1 MCPFIVECPVLVASG
16 DLSDIHAFT
25 VRYRENED
33 RLLDTHVDSSDV
45 TLNLCLGGSFEGG
58 DILSNMTQTLHIDHI
73 DR

>member
-1 MCPFIVECPVLVASG
+1 MCPFIVESPVLVASG

-33 RLLDTHVDSSDV
+33 RLLDT
-45 TLNLCLGGSFEGG
+45 LCLGGSFEGG